1 MSKRENGTVETE
13 ERQTSLEPKYGEQ
26 PETPS
31 GGGVIELA
39 NTSDGCWKVLAD
51 GKRVKLSDTE
61 WRKELARL
69 LAPAPPAP

>member
-13 ERQTSLEPKYGEQ
+13 EGQTSLVPKDGEQ
-26 PETPS
+26 PETPTA
-31 GGGVIELA
+31 GGVIELA
-39 NTSDGCWKVLAD
+39 NTSGGCWKVLAD
-51 GKRVKLSDTE
+51 GRRVKLSDKE

>member
-13 ERQTSLEPKYGEQ
+13 EGQTSLVPKDGEQ
-26 PETPS
+26 PESSTD
-31 GGGVIELA
+31 GGVIELA
-39 NTSDGCWKVLAD
+39 NTSGGCWKVLAD
-51 GKRVKLSDTE
+51 GRHVKLSDKE